1 MKTKWLFLSL
11 LLIAGYTTSAQVSLG
26 VQGGVV
32 RSNIS
37 GDQSELTFD
46 TKPQSKFSWQAGLIA
61 DIPLGESG
69 FRFIPELKYV
79 NKGFKANTTVDFL
92 GQTTTIDGSSSIG
105 YIELPINFG
114 YALDLGGAQL
124 VLGAGPYLGYGI
136 GGKNKF
142 EAKVNGTVVQ
152 SVDEKVQFGSAE
164 DEIKPFDYGANF
176 LAGILFGNGLMVK
189 ANYGLGLANLSNVPN
204 STAKN
209 NYLGLSL
216 VYFVKRAGE

>member
-32 RSNIS
+32 RSNVS

-114 YALDLGGAQL
+114 YALDLGGVQL

-142 EAKVNGTVVQ
+142 EAKVNGNVVQ
-152 SVDEKVQFGSAE
+152 SIDEKCSSEVPKMRLSPLTMVL
-164 DEIKPFDYGANF
+164 IF
-176 LAGILFGNGLMVK
+176 LRGYCLAMV
-189 ANYGLGLANLSNVPN
+189 
-204 STAKN
+204 
-209 NYLGLSL
+209 
-216 VYFVKRAGE
+216 